1 MLELWRSRRG
11 RRNGTVSPRA
21 GGSPH
26 LSLSC
31 SLAPGRAWP
40 AASAALARV
49 LGSPPP
55 PRVVILELTVAELDS
70 DAGAALGWLRDRLRR
85 AGSRLWLAAASGPAG
100 QQLQQA
106 GAAEWLGPDAV
117 HRSLRAAVLAVY
129 AALPGPGLVTA
140 DMRAALTT
148 PAEPLRSEGPAP
160 PAAEPVPAVEP
171 LPAGQTAEPMPAG
184 QAAEPVP
191 AGQAAEPPRR
201 LALSAPDA
209 SPPAGG
215 AAPGR

>member
-1 MLELWRSRRG
+1 MADRRRMLGLWRSRRG
-11 RRNGTVSPRA
+11 WRNGAVSPRA
-21 GGSPH
+21 SGPLH

-49 LGSPPP
+49 LGSSPP

-70 DAGAALGWLRDRLRR
+70 DAAAALGWLRDRLRR
-85 AGSRLWLAAASGPAG
+85 AGSRLWLAAASGPAC
-100 QQLQQA
+100 QQLQRA
-106 GAAEWLGPDAV
+106 GAADWLGPDAV
-117 HRSLRAAVLAVY
+117 HHSLRAAVLAVH

-140 DMRAALTT
+140 DLRAALAT
-148 PAEPLRSEGPAP
+148 PAEPLR
-160 PAAEPVPAVEP
+160 AEAPVPPPVPPEP
-171 LPAGQTAEPMPAG
+171 LPAGRP
-184 QAAEPVP
+184 AAE
-191 AGQAAEPPRR
+191 PRR

-215 AAPGR
+215 AAPAR

>member
-1 MLELWRSRRG
+1 MASRRRMLG
-11 RRNGTVSPRA
+11 RWRPGRSSRNGIVFPPA
-21 GGSPH
+21 GRPPH
-26 LSLSC
+26 LGLSC

-49 LGSPPP
+49 LGSPLP
-55 PRVVILELTVAELDS
+55 PRVVILELTAAELDS

-85 AGSRLWLAAASGPAG
+85 AGSRLWLAAASAPAR

-140 DMRAALTT
+140 DLRAALTT
-148 PAEPLRSEGPAP
+148 PAEPLRTEGPAA
-160 PAAEPVPAVEP
+160 PAPEP
-171 LPAGQTAEPMPAG
+171 LPAGRA
-184 QAAEPVP
+184 AAEPRP
-191 AGQAAEPPRR
+191 